1 MAEEQEKP
9 EKKDDLVPKFSRN
22 TMIVRRNLLGVST
35 LTLMALI
42 FDLEINA
49 KNFLGIGIDGL
60 EKNELYSAALVLL
73 AYFTVHFILNVA
85 SEWRELSIGSI
96 IIHPIDTASTDFT
109 LTPFKAIRQR
119 QDKVWRDGNELWKY
133 DPGTDEHE
141 TLKTI
146 WRKDFKNIKQLE
158 TVSVI
163 RFYGIDILL
172 PFLLSLVAISWLGLS
187 MIVSA
192 FFPHT

>member
-60 EKNELYSAALVLL
+60 EKNELYLAALVLL
-73 AYFTVHFILNVA
+73 AYFTAHFTLNVA

-96 IIHPIDTASTDFT
+96 IIHPIDTTLTDFT
-109 LTPFKAIRQR
+109 LTPFKAIRQL
-119 QDKVWRDGNELWKY
+119 QHKIWYDGNE
-133 DPGTDEHE
+133 PGRHTNTDEQE
-141 TLKTI
+141 TIETM
-146 WRKDFKNIKQLE
+146 WEKDSKNIKQLK
-158 TVSVI
+158 TISVI
-163 RFYGIDILL
+163 RFYGIDILF
-172 PFLLSLVAISWLGLS
+172 PFFLSLVAISWLSLS
-187 MIVSA
+187 MIGSA